1 MEKTKRN
8 YEIKISLG
16 RDINGNTICTSVYT
30 DIYPEVEILDCSS
43 DTLIENVTIN
53 HVLFKD
59 VINDWLRYI
68 KGSVKLQSYNKYLAS
83 ARLYIMPELGN
94 RNLKSLDTIK
104 INRFLEHLATS
115 GRHDGNGLSE
125 STLKTVLF
133 IIKETFQYAY
143 NFGLVNEIIHNIVLP
158 KKKKSKDK
166 RYVLEKKDYLKI
178 LDYIQEQ
185 PTSLNIGIGLS
196 LCCGLRI
203 GELCGLRKKDIDLEN
218 HIIKIHHTLQRI
230 KVSDYDQKTRIILS
244 TPKSKTSKRIIPM
257 PEIIIP
263 ILKTNNYHENDFIL
277 SGSQSWVEPRQ
288 LTRYFKKLLQ
298 KLEIRDTNFH
308 TLRHTF
314 ASLCIASGMDDRT
327 LSEILGHS
335 SVNIT
340 MDRYVHPNLKMKHEM
355 INKVDFIKR

>member
-1 MEKTKRN
+1 
-8 YEIKISLG
+8 
-16 RDINGNTICTSVYT
+16 
-30 DIYPEVEILDCSS
+30 
-43 DTLIENVTIN
+43 
-53 HVLFKD
+53 
-59 VINDWLRYI
+59 
-68 KGSVKLQSYNKYLAS
+68 
-83 ARLYIMPELGN
+83 
-94 RNLKSLDTIK
+94 
-104 INRFLEHLATS
+104 
-115 GRHDGNGLSE
+115 
-125 STLKTVLF
+125 
-133 IIKETFQYAY
+133 
-143 NFGLVNEIIHNIVLP
+143 
-158 KKKKSKDK
+158 
-166 RYVLEKKDYLKI
+166 
-178 LDYIQEQ
+178 
-185 PTSLNIGIGLS
+185 
-196 LCCGLRI
+196 
-203 GELCGLRKKDIDLEN
+203 
-218 HIIKIHHTLQRI
+218 
-230 KVSDYDQKTRIILS
+230 
-244 TPKSKTSKRIIPM
+244 M